1 MVLDGFSS
9 GWEGIDAGVPQGS
22 VLEPFLFLIYIDDI
36 VDDLD
41 CNIKLFANDT
51 SLYVIVD
58 EQNYIQAADMLST
71 DLYHI
76 HNWSHNWA
84 IKFNPNKTESVL
96 FTRRNINNP
105 SVYFGDMDNRVTDV
119 NTHCHLGLDLQS
131 NCKWGDYVSNIY
143 KKACD
148 RMKILRM
155 LKYQVDRNVLINIYL
170 SFIRPILEYG
180 NVIWDNCT
188 QNEANLL
195 ENVQVDGG
203 RIITGLR
210 VNSSRSK
217 LYNEL
222 GWEPL
227 YKRREKQK
235 LILL

>member
-1 MVLDGFSS
+1 MLG
-9 GWEGIDAGVPQGS
+9 
-22 VLEPFLFLIYIDDI
+22 PFLFLIYINDI

-41 CNIKLFANDT
+41 CNIKLFADDT
-51 SLYVIVD
+51 SLYVMVD

-71 DLYHI
+71 DLSHI
-76 HNWSHNWA
+76 HNWSQNWA
-84 IKFNPNKTESVL
+84 IKFNPNKTESIL

-105 SVYFGDMDNRVTDV
+105 PVYFGDMDNRVTDV

-131 NCKWGDYVSNIY
+131 NCKWGDYVSKIY

-148 RMKILRM
+148 RLKILRM

-195 ENVQVDGG
+195 ESVQVEAG
-203 RIITGLR
+203 RIITG
-210 VNSSRSK
+210 
-217 LYNEL
+217 
-222 GWEPL
+222 
-227 YKRREKQK
+227 
-235 LILL
+235 